1 MPKKFLR
8 KISSLFKSTR
18 SKELDYRSIESII
31 KYRFSD
37 HSLLLKAFTHRS
49 YLSVSGGAAYDANE
63 RLEFLGD
70 AVLDLVVTEFL
81 YSTLPTTNEGTLSKM
96 KSVLV
101 SRKVL
106 AGIIA
111 GLDLGEY
118 LLMNRGEAKTGG
130 RKRPSNLANLYET
143 ILGAVYLDGGLARAC
158 AFITRT
164 LLSDYQQVLNDR
176 EFINYKSI
184 LLELAQSKGVATPV
198 YTLVEESG
206 PDHDKKFV
214 MDVQL
219 DNNVRAQAS
228 GKSKKI
234 AEQQAA
240 YRLLKKIA
248 PEMLTLGATG
258 SSGRIGS
265 L

>member
-8 KISSLFKSTR
+8 KISSLFKSSR
-18 SKELDYRSIESII
+18 STELDFQSIESII
-31 KYRFSD
+31 NYRFYD
-37 HSLLLKAFTHRS
+37 HSLLLMAFTHRS
-49 YLSVSGGAAYDANE
+49 YLSVSGGAAHDANE

-81 YSTLPTTNEGTLSKM
+81 YTTLPTTSEGSLSKM
-96 KSVLV
+96 KSILV

-111 GLDLGEY
+111 GLELGEF
-118 LLMNRGEAKTGG
+118 LLVNHGEAKTGG

-143 ILGAVYLDGGLARAC
+143 ILGAIYLDGGLSEART
-158 AFITRT
+158 FIGRT
-164 LLSDYQQVLNDR
+164 LLSGYQQILNDR
-176 EFINYKSI
+176 DFMNYKSI
-184 LLELAQSKGVATPV
+184 LLELAQSSGDGIPV

-206 PDHDKKFV
+206 PDHEKNFV

-219 DNNVRAQAS
+219 GNSESAQAS
-228 GKSKKI
+228 GNSKKL
-234 AEQQAA
+234 AEQKAA

-248 PEMLTLGATG
+248 PQLLLPDKDYEPD
-258 SSGRIGS
+258 
-265 L
+265 